1 MPIIREKL
9 RSNGQNLSLKI
20 SFDSND
26 SFLGSQQEIDNLTQ
40 YTAIDLV
47 NPIVDVEERKFKLNP
62 AVDTSIFNFYF
73 YNPNGVIINN
83 STPTEIYFNPLS
95 ITRLAVNYG
104 SGQIFSITFKYT
116 IDANCDNVGTS
127 GQDPAQATTNFNIS
141 TNGGISFTTVDSIS
155 ASVSGG
161 NYPNSQSDSQTKTG
175 THTITGIGDVTKIV
189 VGGGIDCDMGLNGK
203 GGGVTVTIDSATS
216 NSGLVKII
224 CNNTYSYNCS
234 GENQSCTGVPVIPS
248 VPTYDT
254 SFINAGFSQAEIN
267 GNSSTMLNSFFIL
280 DFYNTYDINTQT
292 KIFTTYLTKIGD
304 KSQYTINASTNNQLY
319 NLYVPVSYIELQTG
333 TTTNGYAKFTFYNA
347 KYGNTVLFY
356 NQDNVGISTP
366 EKMYFKI
373 KLDLVN
379 KTWEIIGTSAPN
391 INAKQLANSTQYNDR
406 INNTIT
412 NINNVRQNYP
422 SGNTYQYSGNSYTV
436 I

>member
-9 RSNGQNLSLKI
+9 RSIGQNLNLKI

-26 SFLGSQQEIDNLTQ
+26 DFLGSQQEIDNLTE

-62 AVDTSIFNFYF
+62 VVDTSIFSFYF
-73 YNPNGVIINN
+73 YNSNGVIINN

-95 ITRLAVNYG
+95 ITNLAVNYG

-127 GQDPAQATTNFNIS
+127 GQDPAQATSNFNIS
-141 TNGGISFTTVDSIS
+141 INGGISFITVDSIF

-175 THTITGIGDVTKIV
+175 TYTITGVSDVTQIV

-216 NSGLVKII
+216 NLGLVKIV

-234 GENQSCTGVPVIPS
+234 GENQSCTGISVIPS
-248 VPTYDT
+248 VPTYNT
-254 SFINAGFSQAEIN
+254 SFINAGFSQAEID
-267 GNSSTMLNSFFIL
+267 GNSLTMLNSFFIL
-280 DFYNTYDINTQT
+280 DFYNTYDVNTQT
-292 KIFTTYLTKIGD
+292 KIFTTYLTKIGN
-304 KSQYTINASTNNQLY
+304 KSQYTINSSTINQLY

-347 KYGNTVLFY
+347 KYGNAVLFY
-356 NQDNVGISTP
+356 NQDNIGISTP

-379 KTWEIIGTSAPN
+379 KTWEIVGTSAPN
-391 INAKQLANSTQYNDR
+391 INAEQLINSTQYNNR
-406 INNTIT
+406 IDNTIT
-412 NINNVRQNYP
+412 NINNVNQNYP
-422 SGNTYQYSGNSYTV
+422 TGNTYQYSENSYTV